1 MTIFAGIAEFEL
13 DLIRERNGAGRGAAK
28 KRGVQLGGPRKIAL
42 DQSELAQRLV
52 WEGKSGKLRW
62 KLTW

>member
-13 DLIRERNGAGRGAAK
+13 VGRGAAK

-42 DQSELAQRLV
+42 DQSELAQSLV